1 VVGVAR
7 WIVRE
12 GKASDLRGKVEMRGE
27 RKYATGGMAKA
38 RETGGMSAKVEE
50 GSGNGNAC

>member
-1 VVGVAR
+1 MVGVAR
-7 WIVRE
+7 WMVRE
-12 GKASDLRGKVEMRGE
+12 GKASDLRGKVEMSGE
-27 RKYATGGMAKA
+27 RKYSTGGMAKA